1 MSNTNIVPQG
11 LFGPGILYLT
21 RTDIANGT
29 PMNVGFVNEFSY
41 DFSGDSKE
49 LFGQNQFPLLIARST
64 IKATG
69 KIKAAALSGNALNVM
84 LLGGTWTNGTQYD
97 IYTAA
102 ATAIPGTPYQIT
114 PTIPSSGTADGDLG
128 VIHTSTGVPFTKV
141 ASAPAAGQY
150 SYSAG
155 VYTFASADTATSVIT
170 SQSYSFTAGATG
182 QSQIVTNQLIGT
194 TPTFQ
199 LDYKTV
205 LYGATYYVRFYN
217 CVGTKAGL
225 AHKIS
230 DFAMPEY
237 DFGFFANASQQVML
251 ISVASQA

>member
-11 LFGPGILYLT
+11 LFGPGILFLK
-21 RTDIANGT
+21 RTDIANAT
-29 PMNVGFVNEFSY
+29 PMNVGYCNEFSY
-41 DFSGDSKE
+41 DLSGDSKE

-97 IYTAA
+97 IYTAPA
-102 ATAIPGTPYQIT
+102 IAIPGTPYQIT
-114 PTIPSSGTADGDLG
+114 PTVPSSGTADGDLG
-128 VIHTSTGVPFTKV
+128 VVNAATGVPLVKV
-141 ASAPAAGQY
+141 ASSPATGQY

-155 VYTFASADTATSVIT
+155 VYTFAAADTGNSVIT
-170 SQSYSFTAGATG
+170 SQSYSYTTGSTG

-205 LYGATYYVRFYN
+205 LYGATYYLRFYN
-217 CVGTKAGL
+217 CVGTKASLG
-225 AHKIS
+225 HKIS

-237 DFGFFANASQQVML
+237 DFGFFANAAQQVML
-251 ISVASQA
+251 ISLASQA